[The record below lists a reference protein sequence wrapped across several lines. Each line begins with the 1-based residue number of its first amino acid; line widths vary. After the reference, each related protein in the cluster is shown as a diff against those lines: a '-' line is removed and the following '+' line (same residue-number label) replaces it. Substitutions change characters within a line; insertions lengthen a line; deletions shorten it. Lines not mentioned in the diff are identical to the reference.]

1 VHSLETEL
9 GLLSSGTFQG
19 CKSSEWHSGTSSGI
33 LNNAPK
39 LYLVV
44 LSDHFPEPLHRLVV
58 VKVLYIAVSL
68 PVVYVDLTRSAH
80 LRLKLFRG
88 EVLYPVN
95 RNDRVEALT
104 EFIQLRLYTLESYEL
119 ALQVNELLFV
129 LIRDSA
135 LSATWLQFPLYL
147 LRYVGCEVLLDNFFV
162 LSKVGFHEELQRV
175 VYVEVDHFKISKLNL
190 VLLF

>member
-1 VHSLETEL
+1 
-9 GLLSSGTFQG
+9 
-19 CKSSEWHSGTSSGI
+19 
-33 LNNAPK
+33 
-39 LYLVV
+39 
-44 LSDHFPEPLHRLVV
+44 
-58 VKVLYIAVSL
+58 
-68 PVVYVDLTRSAH
+68 
-80 LRLKLFRG
+80 
-88 EVLYPVN
+88 VN

-129 LIRDSA
+129 LIRESA
-135 LSATWLQFPLYL
+135 FSATWLQFPLYL

-162 LSKVGFHEELQRV
+162 LSKVGLHEELQRV